1 MVTGRSRYNKDI
13 QHKGPQW
20 LKAVKWAS
28 LGRTVASVTHTST
41 LAEDCEVLFVL
52 LEGVIYLKTCNVR
65 PEMPN
70 AESDATALANS
81 CRFLNRV

>member
-1 MVTGRSRYNKDI
+1 M
-13 QHKGPQW
+13 
-20 LKAVKWAS
+20 
-28 LGRTVASVTHTST
+28 ASVTHTST

-52 LEGVIYLKTCNVR
+52 LEGVIYLKACNVR

-81 CRFLNRV
+81 FRFLNRV